1 MHMKIVMDSDCL
13 IKLTKAGAKEFVLLA
28 MEVHI
33 PQLVKKETVDEVK
46 ERGYQDAL
54 IIEKNIESNT
64 LHVVKHRG
72 RSLTTIPSTKGEM
85 EVISL
90 YLEGSYNAIASDDSR
105 FLKKLETANI
115 PYLTPSAC
123 VVYLY
128 TCGRVGKSEV
138 LHILED
144 MKPFISKEEYMI
156 SKFYLEG
163 RI

>member
-1 MHMKIVMDSDCL
+1 MDSDCL
-13 IKLTKAGAKEFVLLA
+13 IKLAKAGAKEAVLLV

-33 PQLVKKETVDEVK
+33 PLLVKKETVDEVK
-46 ERGYQDAL
+46 GKGYQDAL
-54 IIEKNIESNT
+54 VIEKNIESNT

-72 RSLTTIPSTKGEM
+72 KSFATIPSTKGEM

-90 YLEGSYNAIASDDSR
+90 YLEGSYSAIASDDCK

-115 PYLTPSAC
+115 PYLTSAAC

-138 LHILED
+138 LKILND

-163 RI
+163 RT